1 MIKNGY
7 LCSKILNRRKKMKVA
22 IVGASGAVGQEF
34 LRILDER
41 DFPMDELVL
50 FGSER
55 SAGRKYCFRGKETE
69 VKLLQHNDDFQ
80 DIDIAFTSAG
90 AGTSKE
96 FADTITRHGCVM
108 IDNSSA
114 FRMDDDVPLVVPE
127 CNAEDALKRPRGI
140 IANPNCT
147 TIMMVVVLQP
157 LERLSH
163 IKRIHVAS
171 YQSASGA
178 GAAAMQ
184 ELQQQYKEIVETG
197 KVSTIKRFPH
207 QLAYNVI
214 PQIDVFQPNGYTK
227 EEMKM
232 FNETRKIMHTDARC
246 SAMCVRVSSLRSHSE
261 SVWIETER
269 PLSVEEA
276 QQAIAH
282 APGCTLVDDPATL
295 TYPMPLDT
303 AGKDNVFVGRVRK
316 DLADDNGLTFW
327 LSGDQIRKGAALNA
341 VQIGEY
347 LVKQGLKGATIG

>member
-1 MIKNGY
+1 M
-7 LCSKILNRRKKMKVA
+7 
-22 IVGASGAVGQEF
+22 GASGAVGQEF
-34 LRILDER
+34 LRVLAER
-41 DFPMDELVL
+41 NFPIDDLVL

-55 SAGRKYCFRGKETE
+55 SAGRKYSFKGKDYT
-69 VKLLQHNDDFQ
+69 VKLLQHNDDFR

-90 AGTSKE
+90 AGTSRE
-96 FADTITRHGCVM
+96 FADTITKYGAVM

-127 CNAEDALKRPRGI
+127 CNAADALERPRGI

-163 IKRIHVAS
+163 IKRIHVSS

-178 GAAAMQ
+178 GAAAMA
-184 ELQQQYKEIVETG
+184 ELEQQYREIVENKPVTV
-197 KVSTIKRFPH
+197 KKFPH

-232 FNETRKIMHTDARC
+232 YNETRKIMHSDVCC
-246 SAMCVRVSSLRSHSE
+246 SATCVRVSSLRSHSE

-269 PLSVEEA
+269 PLSVAEA
-276 QQAIAH
+276 QAAIAA
-282 APGCTLVDDPATL
+282 APGCTLCDDPANL
-295 TYPMPLDT
+295 VYPMPLET
-303 AGKDNVFVGRVRK
+303 AGHDDIYVGRVRK
-316 DLADDNGLTFW
+316 DLACECGLTFW

-341 VQIGEY
+341 VQIAEY
-347 LVKQGLKGATIG
+347 LVKVGNVR